1 MTRREKLLN
10 KTMRKFRI
18 FFFFSICFFASFAED
33 VISLQNGDIVKA
45 IISEITPNEIKYKK
59 ASNPKGPT
67 YTIDKKSV
75 TSILFQNGE
84 IEKFNTTAESSQNKV
99 GQQNHD
105 QNAITYAAPA
115 NNNDSIIALYNS
127 YTPINEKKKP
137 QNKPTDGGFIYW
149 GITPNSVLSTN
160 EINIEIKRIDHQ
172 MDLFQICWQTWEYSI
187 TNKTEF
193 PIYIDLTQVFKT
205 YKGGIS
211 DGLTSPWYDNTVYN
225 ESNESGRDVSLG
237 LGAVTNA
244 LGIGGIVGT
253 VANGVNI
260 GGGKTNSASESKQM
274 ERILIIP
281 PMSSRSLPD
290 PYYKAKTE
298 IDSQKE
304 HLITYFKPKT
314 RKTLNT
320 KKWKIDYYPY
330 DNAPVSIS
338 LLINYATK
346 TDFSDTKMVSFTLFS
361 RAIYGTPSGGSFT
374 EHPEEFYQNVPKHFI
389 WGRFYS
395 FDQ

>member
-10 KTMRKFRI
+10 KTMRKLRI

-33 VISLQNGDIVKA
+33 IISLQNGDIVKA

-137 QNKPTDGGFIYW
+137 QNKPTDEGYIYW

-160 EINIEIKRIDHQ
+160 EINIEIKRIDCE
-172 MDLFQICWQTWEYSI
+172 MDWFQIWSQEWKYTI
-187 TNKTEF
+187 TNKTKS
-193 PIYIDLTQVFKT
+193 PIYIDLAQVFKT

-225 ESNESGRDVSLG
+225 GSNESGGGASLG

-253 VANGVNI
+253 VANGVSI
-260 GGGKTNSASESKQM
+260 GGGKTGSASESKQM

-281 PMSSRSLPD
+281 PMSSRSLPAHCCK
-290 PYYKAKTE
+290 YKNE
-298 IDSQKE
+298 IVCSYGT
-304 HLITYFKPKT
+304 LNTTFKPKT

-320 KKWKIDYYPY
+320 KKWKIDYYAH

-338 LLINYATK
+338 LLVNYATK

-361 RAIYGTPSGGSFT
+361 RAIYGTPCAGQFT
-374 EHPEEFYQNVPKHFI
+374 EHPKEFYQNVPKHFI
-389 WGRFYS
+389 WGS
-395 FDQ
+395 FFSYD

>member
-105 QNAITYAAPA
+105 QNTITYAAPA

-137 QNKPTDGGFIYW
+137 QNKPTDDGFIYW

-160 EINIEIKRIDHQ
+160 EIEVEIICLKHKPYYYIEYY
-172 MDLFQICWQTWEYSI
+172 WEYSI
-187 TNKTEF
+187 TNKTKY
-193 PIYIDLTQVFKT
+193 PIYIDLANVFKT
-205 YKGGIS
+205 TKGDIFAGS
-211 DGLTSPWYDNTVYN
+211 RPWYDNTVYN
-225 ESNESGRDVSLG
+225 ESNGSGGGASLG

-244 LGIGGIVGT
+244 LGVGGIVGT
-253 VANGVNI
+253 LANGVNI
-260 GGGKTNSASESKQM
+260 GGGKTNSATESKQM

-281 PMSSRSLPD
+281 PMSTRSLPAS
-290 PYYKAKTE
+290 YYKSGKE
-298 IDSQKE
+298 IKIFRDNLE
-304 HLITYFKPKT
+304 RYFKPKT

-320 KKWKIDYYPY
+320 KKWKLDRYTINNTP
-330 DNAPVSIS
+330 ASIS
-338 LLINYATK
+338 LLLNYSTK
-346 TDFSDTKMVSFTLFS
+346 TDFSDIKMIQFTMFA
-361 RAIYGTPSGGSFT
+361 RTIYGTPYVSDIYDNPKKF
-374 EHPEEFYQNVPKHFI
+374 EHSIPRYFVWSKFHS
-389 WGRFYS
+389 W
-395 FDQ
+395 D